1 MLTYQAYIAFNNL
14 LFELNFAMIFVSR
27 EVTINILSLPPTDTY
42 TSVLLSIIYYS
53 DKFEPLYNHYINYYT
68 TSISYYFNN
77 IMRYG

>member
-1 MLTYQAYIAFNNL
+1 MLTYRAYIAL

-53 DKFEPLYNHYINYYT
+53 DKFEPLYNHYYT

-77 IMRYG
+77 IMCYG